1 MLVFAKA
8 VFYVSSL
15 LFSIYINGLVDELKK
30 SSCGV
35 DLECGGEVIPGL

>member
-1 MLVFAKA
+1 MSVSVFAKA

-15 LFSIYINGLVDELKK
+15 LFSLYINGLVDELKK

-35 DLECGGEVIPGL
+35 DLEWLTSQ